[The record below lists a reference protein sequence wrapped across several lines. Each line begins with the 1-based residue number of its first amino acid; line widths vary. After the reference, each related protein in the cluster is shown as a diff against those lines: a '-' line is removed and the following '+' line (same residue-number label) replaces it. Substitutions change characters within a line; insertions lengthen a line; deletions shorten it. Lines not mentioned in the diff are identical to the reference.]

1 MEWLIVL
8 SLLIIGLIL
17 IIVEVIFVPGT
28 TVVGFIGFGIM
39 LIGAWLAYG
48 YFDQGV
54 FWGIMG
60 GTTLLSTIIFI
71 WVFRAKP
78 WQQFALKTASQS
90 KVNEGITDGLKEGDE
105 GVTVSVLR
113 PVGKAEIGDKTVEV
127 STLGNYVQSGTPIR
141 IIKISSNNILVE
153 PLTN

>member
-8 SLLIIGLIL
+8 SLLIVGLIL
-17 IIVEVIFVPGT
+17 IVVEVIFVPGT

-48 YFDQGV
+48 YFEQGV
-54 FWGIMG
+54 FWGIVG
-60 GTTLLSTIIFI
+60 GTALLSAVIFI

-78 WQQFALKTASQS
+78 WQQFALKTANQS

-105 GVTVSVLR
+105 GITVSVLR

-141 IIKISSNNILVE
+141 IIKISSNHILVE